1 MHREECL
8 NQTRKA
14 DVWNCCATAETHT
27 VAQRYKWVCLC
38 SSVESGW
45 YSTLICREQSFS
57 FTTFGM
63 LENESLLKQ
72 SANRVLFLTSKL
84 WRQFQMA
91 EQTQRVACA
100 NLAEVC
106 KAPEGILLPG
116 TPCCFVTIQTSLP
129 QAFLWHGG
137 RKKRKDR
144 PRLQHTVFYLSKS
157 LSWVH
162 SNNFDLKV
170 PRQLQ
175 AGGCKYRHVH
185 CVHSLY
191 DFLFLCVSV
200 TAASPRNCLKKH
212 SLVTSIP
219 GPEKPD
225 ITKIWCKLDG
235 LDKF

>member
-1 MHREECL
+1 MILHIHLQRTIFFLYHIWHVWEWKSFKTISQPSLILDFKIVATISDGWTNSACGLRKLGIKSAKHLREYYC
-8 NQTRKA
+8 
-14 DVWNCCATAETHT
+14 
-27 VAQRYKWVCLC
+27 
-38 SSVESGW
+38 
-45 YSTLICREQSFS
+45 
-57 FTTFGM
+57 
-63 LENESLLKQ
+63 
-72 SANRVLFLTSKL
+72 
-84 WRQFQMA
+84 
-91 EQTQRVACA
+91 
-100 NLAEVC
+100 
-106 KAPEGILLPG
+106 
-116 TPCCFVTIQTSLP
+116 PCCFVTIQTSLP

-137 RKKRKDR
+137 GKKRKDR

-162 SNNFDLKV
+162 SNNFNLKV

-200 TAASPRNCLKKH
+200 TAASPRNCLRKH

-225 ITKIWCKLDG
+225 ITKIWCKLTHLDG

>member
-1 MHREECL
+1 MILHIHLQRTIFFLYHIWHAWEWKSFKTISQPLQNCGDNFRWL
-8 NQTRKA
+8 NKLSVWPAQTWHK
-14 DVWNCCATAETHT
+14 
-27 VAQRYKWVCLC
+27 
-38 SSVESGW
+38 
-45 YSTLICREQSFS
+45 
-57 FTTFGM
+57 
-63 LENESLLKQ
+63 
-72 SANRVLFLTSKL
+72 
-84 WRQFQMA
+84 
-91 EQTQRVACA
+91 
-100 NLAEVC
+100 VC

-137 RKKRKDR
+137 GKKRKDR

-162 SNNFDLKV
+162 SNNFNLKV

-200 TAASPRNCLKKH
+200 TAASPRNCLRKH

-225 ITKIWCKLDG
+225 ITKIWCKLTHLDG

>member
-57 FTTFGM
+57 FTTLGM

-84 WRQFQMA
+84 WRQFQLA

-100 NLAEVC
+100 NLAESLQSTWGNTIAWDPLLLCNHSDKSTSSFPVTRRE
-106 KAPEGILLPG
+106 KKKKRQTALAAYGILLVKI
-116 TPCCFVTIQTSLP
+116 TQLSLFK
-129 QAFLWHGG
+129 QF
-137 RKKRKDR
+137 R
-144 PRLQHTVFYLSKS
+144 FESS
-157 LSWVH
+157 
-162 SNNFDLKV
+162 
-170 PRQLQ
+170 
-175 AGGCKYRHVH
+175 
-185 CVHSLY
+185 
-191 DFLFLCVSV
+191 
-200 TAASPRNCLKKH
+200 
-212 SLVTSIP
+212 TSITSGRMQIQACTLCTQP
-219 GPEKPD
+219 LWLSFSLCQCDSCIAKE
-225 ITKIWCKLDG
+225 L
-235 LDKF
+235 L